1 MSADARMSV
10 SNSQNASPI
19 EPPSRKRPPS
29 MDESAELFRIV
40 GLLYDSVIEEAM
52 WPVALQALT
61 DFTGGTG
68 AGEVVANP
76 TTGIITHT
84 QAVSVDPSFRDLY
97 LEHYATKEVRLPPA
111 IRFPVGAVIVENM
124 LLERKELERSELYGG
139 LLLPCDVPHFMF
151 AWLQKETHAFHTV
164 AIEGSKRHGA
174 FEGDAI
180 RRFTQ
185 VMPHLIRA
193 VRMRDLLISARQS
206 NHAYEVLLDSLP
218 LGVVYFDDKGK
229 LTKVSAAAEKL
240 FQQGDALSCVKGQM
254 HAQSPDDNRELQR
267 AILTICDRRSSRTLP
282 GNTIVVRRVNALR
295 PLVVTVIPSGA
306 SQLLISLPSIA
317 GMMLVVDPEQ
327 TPRPRADLIQR
338 AFGLTKS
345 EAKLANFL
353 FEGNSL
359 RDTAE
364 HLGRSINTC
373 KSQLKAIYAKTGCSS
388 HVDLAKKLMMVA
400 LGRLSCHMAF
410 ALMWLPYLNV
420 VFDSDA

>member
-1 MSADARMSV
+1 MSS
-10 SNSQNASPI
+10 SNSQNTPSF
-19 EPPSRKRPPS
+19 EPRSRKRPPL
-29 MDESAELFRIV
+29 MDESPELLRIV

-76 TTGIITHT
+76 TTGLITHT
-84 QAVSVDPSFRDLY
+84 QAISVDPSFRDLY
-97 LEHYATKEVRLPPA
+97 LEYYASKEVRLPPA
-111 IRFPVGAVIVENM
+111 IRFPVGAVIVEDM
-124 LLERKELERSELYGG
+124 LIERKELERSELYGD
-139 LLLPCDVPHFMF
+139 LLIPCDVPHFMF
-151 AWLQKETHAFHTV
+151 AWLQKEPRAFHTV

-180 RRFTQ
+180 RRFAQ

-193 VRMRDLLISARQS
+193 VRMRDLLVSARQS

-218 LGVVYFDDKGK
+218 FGVVYFDDKGK

-240 FQQGDALSCVKGQM
+240 FQRGDALSCVKGQI
-254 HAQSPDDNRELQR
+254 HAKSPDDNCQLQR
-267 AILTICDRRSSRTLP
+267 AILAICDRRKSRALP
-282 GNTIVVRRVNALR
+282 GNTVVVRRANALC
-295 PLVVTVIPSGA
+295 PLIVTVIPSST
-306 SQLLISLPSIA
+306 SQLLISLPTIA
-317 GMMLVVDPEQ
+317 GMMLIVDPEQ

-373 KSQLKAIYAKTGCSS
+373 KSQLKAIYAKTGCRS
-388 HVDLAKKLMMVA
+388 HVDLANKLMMVA
-400 LGRLSCHMAF
+400 IGRLSCHVAF